1 MVECWNIGLSII
13 GMYHFFILKKDLTP
27 ISRPIIPVFQSSNI
41 PEHKMLPNQQLA

>member
-1 MVECWNIGLSII
+1 MVEWWVVNNRNVS
-13 GMYHFFILKKDLTP
+13 FFILKKDLTP